1 MKHPDTMNKIRKRP
15 IRSIGYGFIPDEH
28 LPDGCDEYHIRFRQN
43 PRRQPWRHLSTYEV
57 ETLVRNHN
65 TSDDWTRILVTD
77 PFHPELVRHC
87 KFFGLV
93 RIGRLEPWYLEFHN
107 LRLPVGLY
115 DSTIISSDLGDNV
128 AVSRVVYLS
137 HYIIGDDAI
146 LANIDEMATSSTAKF
161 GNGIVKDGEPEQ
173 VRIRLEVCNENGG
186 RSILPFDGMLPGDAW
201 MWSRHR
207 DDQRLQQRLRE
218 ITEARF
224 DGRRGHH
231 GVVGDRT
238 VIKNC
243 SILKDVRI
251 GSDDYIK
258 GANKVKNVTINSSA
272 EAPSQVGEG
281 CELVNGIVGHGCRVF
296 YGVKAVRFVMASN
309 SQLKYGARLINAYLG
324 DNATIS
330 CCEVLNALIFPFH
343 EQHHNNSFLCA
354 SLLMGQSN
362 MAAGAT
368 LGSNHNSR
376 ANDGELVA
384 GRGFWPSLCVSVK
397 HNSVFAAFNII
408 AKGDYAHEVRCPF
421 PFALLS
427 LDAADDRLQIMPA
440 YWFAYNLYGLCRNE
454 WKHAGRDGRPDRTQR
469 LETAFLAPDTANEM
483 LEALDILD
491 ECTGRAALQAS
502 DPGTNPT
509 PDECRREGR
518 RRHEADDPAIDS
530 LAVTA
535 TGIER
540 SRHPTRLL
548 KVRQAH
554 RHYRRMLRNYAMG
567 TLLDHLAG
575 KPRPADADPAP
586 ELPPPRRDAWVN
598 LGGQLVPGPAYDAF
612 RDDLRVGRVTGW
624 DGVHAFYRAQSEAY
638 DHHRLAHALGCLAE
652 LGCLPAEGITP
663 ETLSTFA
670 AEVIDTGRWI
680 HQGVLDSRR
689 KDFANPFRSM
699 VYADEA
705 EMAAVLGPADDN
717 AFLRDHA
724 AARQAREERLTRLRT
739 DTTTR

>member
-1 MKHPDTMNKIRKRP
+1 MNEIRKSP
-15 IRSIGYGFIPDEH
+15 IRSIGYGFIPAEH
-28 LPDGCDEYHIRFRQN
+28 LPGGCDEYHLRFRQN
-43 PRRQPWRHLSTYEV
+43 PRRQPWRHLSTFEV
-57 ETLVRNHN
+57 EALVRNHN

-128 AVSRVVYLS
+128 AVSRVAYLS

-146 LANIDEMATSSTAKF
+146 LANIDELATSSTAKF

-201 MWSRHR
+201 IWSRHR
-207 DDQRLQQRLRE
+207 DDRLLQQRLLE
-218 ITEARF
+218 FTEALF
-224 DGRRGHH
+224 DSRRGYY
-231 GVVGDRT
+231 GVIGDRT

-251 GSDDYIK
+251 GTDAYLK
-258 GANKVKNVTINSSA
+258 GANKIKNVTINSSA
-272 EAPSQVGEG
+272 DAMSQVGEG
-281 CELVNGIVGHGCRVF
+281 CELVNGIIGQGCRVF

-354 SLLMGQSN
+354 SVLMGQSN

-384 GRGFWPSLCVSVK
+384 GRGFWPGLCVSVK
-397 HNSVFAAFNII
+397 HNSVFASFNIL
-408 AKGDYAHEVRCPF
+408 AKGDYAHEIRCPF

-427 LDAADDRLQIMPA
+427 LDIAADRLQVMPA

-454 WKHAGRDGRPDRTQR
+454 WKYAGRDGRPDRVQR

-483 LEALDILD
+483 LEALDILR
-491 ECTGRAALQAS
+491 ECVGRAALLAMA
-502 DPGTNPT
+502 PGSAHPA
-509 PDECRREGR
+509 PACRQEGR
-518 RRHEADDPAIDS
+518 RLLEADDPAVDR
-530 LAVTA
+530 LTVAA
-535 TGIER
+535 PGIER
-540 SRHPTRLL
+540 SRRPTILL
-548 KVRQAH
+548 KVRLA
-554 RHYRRMLRNYAMG
+554 YRLYQRMLRHYAMG
-567 TLLDHLAG
+567 TLIDHLATT
-575 KPRPADADPAP
+575 AP
-586 ELPPPRRDAWVN
+586 EQLAEAGSQLPEPHRTGWVN
-598 LGGQLVPGPAYDAF
+598 LGGQLMPEPVYDAF
-612 RDDLRVGRVTGW
+612 RDDLREGRLRGW
-624 DGVHAFYRAQSEAY
+624 DQVHAFYRTQSAAY
-638 DHHRLAHALGCLAE
+638 DGQRLAHALGCLSDM
-652 LGCLPAEGITP
+652 GCLPPEGITP
-663 ETLSTFA
+663 GTVADFA
-670 AEVIDTGRWI
+670 AEVMETGRWI
-680 HQGVLDSRR
+680 HEGVLDSRR
-689 KDFANPFRSM
+689 KDFSNPFRRM
-699 VYADEA
+699 VYANDT
-705 EMAAVLGPADDN
+705 EMTAVLGPADDN

-724 AARQAREERLTRLRT
+724 AARQAREERITRLLAVVMAR
-739 DTTTR
+739 

>member
-1 MKHPDTMNKIRKRP
+1 MNEINKSP

-28 LPDGCDEYHIRFRQN
+28 LPEGCDEYHLRFHQN
-43 PRRQPWRHLSTYEV
+43 PRRQPWRHLSTFEV
-57 ETLVRNHN
+57 EVLVRNHN

-128 AVSRVVYLS
+128 AISRVAYLS
-137 HYIIGDDAI
+137 HYIIGNDAI
-146 LANIDEMATSSTAKF
+146 LANIDELATSSTAKF

-201 MWSRHR
+201 IWSRHR
-207 DDQRLQQRLRE
+207 DDLLLQQRLLE
-218 ITEARF
+218 FTEDLF
-224 DGRRGHH
+224 DGRRGYY
-231 GVVGDRT
+231 GVIGDRS

-251 GSDDYIK
+251 GTDAYLK
-258 GANKVKNVTINSSA
+258 GANKIKNVTINSSA
-272 EAPSQVGEG
+272 DAKSQVGEG
-281 CELVNGIVGHGCRVF
+281 CELVNGIIGHGCRVF

-309 SQLKYGARLINAYLG
+309 SQLKYGARLINSYLG

-330 CCEVLNALIFPFH
+330 CCEVLNSLIFPFH

-354 SLLMGQSN
+354 SVFMGQSN

-384 GRGFWPSLCVSVK
+384 ARGFWPGLCVSVK
-397 HNSVFAAFNII
+397 HNSMFAAFNII
-408 AKGDYAHEVRCPF
+408 AKGDYAHEIRCPF

-427 LDAADDRLQIMPA
+427 LDAAADRLQVMPA

-454 WKHAGRDGRPDRTQR
+454 WKYAGRDGRPDRAQR

-483 LEALDILD
+483 LDALDILH
-491 ECTGRAALQAS
+491 ECVGRSALLAS
-502 DPGTNPT
+502 TPGADPSA
-509 PDECRREGR
+509 DECRYEGR
-518 RRHEADDPAIDS
+518 RRLEADDPALDS
-530 LAVTA
+530 MTVTA
-535 TGIER
+535 PGIER
-540 SRHPTRLL
+540 SRRPTVLL
-548 KVRQAH
+548 KVRLA
-554 RHYRRMLRNYAMG
+554 YRLYQRMLRHYAMG
-567 TLLDHLAG
+567 TLLDNLAAN
-575 KPRPADADPAP
+575 PP
-586 ELPPPRRDAWVN
+586 EPVSDIGGRLPPPLRSRWVN
-598 LGGQLVPGPAYDAF
+598 LGGQLVPETVYNAF
-612 RDDLRVGRVTGW
+612 REDLRTGRIQGW
-624 DGVHAFYRAQSEAY
+624 EQVHAFYRTQSDAY
-638 DHHRLAHALGCLAE
+638 DGHRLAHALGCLSE
-652 LGCLPAEGITP
+652 MDCLPPEGITAK
-663 ETLSTFA
+663 TLAAFA
-670 AEVIDTGRWI
+670 AEVMDTGRWI

-689 KDFANPFRSM
+689 KDFSNPFRQM
-699 VYADEA
+699 VYTNDA
-705 EMAAVLGPADDN
+705 EMTAVLGPADEN
-717 AFLRDHA
+717 TFLRDHA
-724 AARQAREERLTRLRT
+724 TALQDREERIARLLAAHPVS
-739 DTTTR
+739 